1 MKTIL
6 LKCAGPLQAWGTD
19 SYFETRM
26 TDLYPSKSGIIG
38 LLAACCGY
46 RREEDGPLVRLNEL
60 DFAVRV
66 DRSGSLLRDYHT
78 AQKYTKKG
86 TLDGN
91 YVTNRYYLQDAVFIV
106 ALGHRD
112 EAFIDEL
119 VAAIRAP
126 YFQPFMG
133 RRSLPVPVDF
143 LLAVCSGGVIENLTN
158 LPKQTHDKPS
168 DRLSEQLT
176 LYADADLLGTDQ
188 WHWRKDRP
196 ISFSQK
202 NRRFANRAEAVAV
215 LDVPLPAPATDHDAF
230 KAIGG

>member
-1 MKTIL
+1 M
-6 LKCAGPLQAWGTD
+6 
-19 SYFETRM
+19 
-26 TDLYPSKSGIIG
+26 
-38 LLAACCGY
+38 
-46 RREEDGPLVRLNEL
+46 VRLNEL

-143 LLAVCSGGVIENLTN
+143 LLAVCSGGVIENLTK
-158 LPKQTHDKPS
+158 LPKQTRDKPS

-176 LYADADLLGTDQ
+176 VYADADLLGTDQ

-215 LDVPLPAPATDHDAF
+215 LEVPLPAPATDHDAF